1 MAKKKVLI
9 VGTDAINASAA
20 FQASKFGFVED
31 NGTFSALASGAL
43 DLSGGEEDVY
53 AFHGTD
59 NVGPMSEGEVKKVTT
74 ISYSA
79 GTAQTMTATV
89 AQDSSNANVR
99 IINTTAGTM
108 NLPVKNF
115 ESVGAASNNAAA
127 AAIKALMDTEFAK
140 SDSEFYGFSAAVS
153 SAVITITAPI
163 NSHFKLSGNDSS
175 AFAETASAVPSYG
188 TEAQIKALEKEGW
201 TDSGVWGRA
210 GSAATFKQPTSQVS
224 GNYDVVLVEGTVASN
239 SKAVGNAQNYD
250 DYRIYICIPDGYST
264 LTPANV
270 NAQLTKLKA

>member
-20 FQASKFGFVED
+20 FQASKFGFVE
-31 NGTFSALASGAL
+31 NGATFSALNSGAL
-43 DLSGGEEDVY
+43 SLSGGEEDVY

-59 NVGPMSEGEVKKVTT
+59 NVGPMSEGDVKKVTT
-74 ISYSA
+74 IAYNA
-79 GTAQTMTATV
+79 GIAQVSTATI
-89 AQDSSNANVR
+89 ALDSNAAHVK

-108 NLPVKNF
+108 NLPVKTF
-115 ESVGAASNNAAA
+115 EAPATQASAAA
-127 AAIKALMDTEFAK
+127 AAGVIEALMDTEFAK

-153 SAVITITAPI
+153 GAVITITAPK
-163 NSHFKLSGNDSS
+163 NSHFKLAGNDAS
-175 AFAETASAVPSYG
+175 AFADTATAVPSVG
-188 TEAQIKALEKEGW
+188 TEAQIKALEKAGW
-201 TDSGVWGRA
+201 IDSGVWGLG
-210 GSAATFKQPTSQVS
+210 GSNIKQPTSQVS

-250 DYRIYICIPDGYST
+250 DYAIYICIPDGYST

-270 NAQLTKLKA
+270 NTQLSVLK